1 MSSPV
6 VKFQLHRVGVMLI
19 IAGALIFSAL
29 VFFAGAL
36 VGSRA
41 SQATLARPALPSIAA
56 PAFPPPAIAKP
67 PVPPI
72 STASMPV
79 AAMTS
84 SAEPQQAFALRVGAF
99 ATEEEAKASVA
110 ELATRQ
116 LQARIVP
123 LPTSGST
130 ILYTVCVGHYTTRD
144 AAVTMAAALA
154 KDHGLDASV
163 VPAP

>member
-1 MSSPV
+1 M
-6 VKFQLHRVGVMLI
+6 
-19 IAGALIFSAL
+19 
-29 VFFAGAL
+29 
-36 VGSRA
+36 
-41 SQATLARPALPSIAA
+41 
-56 PAFPPPAIAKP
+56 
-67 PVPPI
+67 
-72 STASMPV
+72 
-79 AAMTS
+79 
-84 SAEPQQAFALRVGAF
+84 RVGAF

-144 AAVTMAAALA
+144 AAVTTAAALS

>member
-6 VKFQLHRVGVMLI
+6 VKFQLHRVGVMLVA
-19 IAGALIFSAL
+19 AGALIFSAL
-29 VFFAGAL
+29 VFFAGTL

-41 SQATLARPALPSIAA
+41 SQATLARPALPSTAA

-67 PVPPI
+67 VPQI
-72 STASMPV
+72 ASASMP
-79 AAMTS
+79 AAATTS

-110 ELATRQ
+110 DLATRQ

-123 LPTSGST
+123 LPTSGAT
-130 ILYTVCVGHYTTRD
+130 ILYTVCLGHYTTRD
-144 AAVTMAAALA
+144 AAVTTAAALA